1 MRWITSL
8 LMLALLVFLS
18 SVLQADDEKLPLDKV
33 PGPVKEAIKKR
44 FPAAKVVG
52 AEKESANN
60 KVTYELNLKDNGQS
74 IDVIVT
80 PEGVIET
87 IEKEIAAKDL
97 PKVVAAAVA
106 SKYPQATYQKYEE
119 VYKIKE
125 GKETLE
131 YYEVIIDTSEK
142 KGLEVEITPEGKIKN

>member
-1 MRWITSL
+1 MRWMITL
-8 LMLALLVFLS
+8 VLAATLGLVTSALR
-18 SVLQADDEKLPLDKV
+18 ADDEKLPLDKV
-33 PGPVKEAIKKR
+33 PTAVKVAVTKR
-44 FPAAKVVG
+44 FPNASIVG
-52 AEKESANN
+52 AGKETDNN
-60 KVTYELNLKDNGQS
+60 KVVYELNLKDNGQN

-80 PEGVIET
+80 PEGAIQT

-97 PKVVAAAVA
+97 PKVVADAVTA
-106 SKYPQATYQKYEE
+106 KYPNASYKKYEQ

-131 YYEVIIDTSEK
+131 YYEVVIDTSEK